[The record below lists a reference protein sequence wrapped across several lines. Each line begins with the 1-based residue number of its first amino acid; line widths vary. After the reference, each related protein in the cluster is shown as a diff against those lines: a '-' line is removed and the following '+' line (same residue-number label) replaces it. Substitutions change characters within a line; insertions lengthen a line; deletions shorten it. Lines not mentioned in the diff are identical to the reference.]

1 MQKIP
6 ETAAQNEKLRS
17 MIEKKIGVQIHT
29 PKDFILCRNAIFEEL
44 HVNVSIST
52 LKRYWG
58 YVSTGNNYLPNRYT
72 LNIFTKFAGYKDW
85 DDFSARSLSPQHRD
99 PSIEEIRDALD
110 RLDRC
115 ISIFQE
121 EIRSLRALFLN
132 EE

>member
-1 MQKIP
+1 MHENP

-29 PKDFILCRNAIFEEL
+29 PKDFMLCRNAIFEEL

-58 YVSTGNNYLPNRYT
+58 YVSTGSNYLPNRYT
-72 LNIFTKFAGYKDW
+72 LNIFAKFAGYKDW
-85 DDFSARSLSPQHRD
+85 DDFSGTSFSERQKE
-99 PSIEEIRDALD
+99 PSKEEIRDALD
-110 RLDRC
+110 RLDHC
-115 ISIFQE
+115 VSHLQE
-121 EIRSLRALFLN
+121 NIRSLRALFLQ